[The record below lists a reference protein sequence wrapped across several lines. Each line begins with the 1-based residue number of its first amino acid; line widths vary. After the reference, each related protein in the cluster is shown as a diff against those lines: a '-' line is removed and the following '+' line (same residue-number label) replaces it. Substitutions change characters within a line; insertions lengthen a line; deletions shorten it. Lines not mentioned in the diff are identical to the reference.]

1 MICVSIGRT
10 RHKMVLA
17 EHRAL
22 AERGAELVELRL
34 DWLSHSPDVSRLM
47 AERPTPVVITCRRS
61 SDKGRWGGSEDQRQ
75 TVLRSAVVEGAEY
88 VDIEDDIAKAIP
100 RYGETRR
107 IISHHN
113 FDETPDDLEKIYERM
128 CELDPD
134 IVKLVTMANRPE
146 DSVRL
151 LKLVDSA
158 EIPTVAFCMGE
169 LGLASRLLCG
179 KYGSPFTY
187 ATFSSER
194 PLAPGQLSFEEMTE
208 TYRFDRIGQ
217 DTRVFGVL
225 GDPLAHSHS
234 PLIHNAAFDAS
245 GVDAVYLPLRVP
257 ADGLVKTLES
267 FRWLEID
274 GYSVTI
280 PHKEAVLEVATSV
293 DDTVEHL
300 GAANTL
306 CRNGEQDWVASN
318 TDLPAAI
325 ATLKTALESLGG
337 SHTLKGRKCLVLGAG
352 GAARA
357 VAGGLVEE
365 GAAVIVSGRTRQ
377 RASELASDLGCQETG
392 WENRGT
398 QFADV
403 LINCTPVGM
412 HPNVNESPFQD
423 QWLDDN
429 TLVFDT
435 VYNPE
440 NTLLIKQARER
451 GCPTVSGIEM
461 FIRQAALQYE
471 LFTNQ
476 MAPLDV
482 MRETLRRGISAVR

>member
-47 AERPTPVVITCRRS
+47 AERPTPVVITCRRR
-61 SDKGRWGGSEDQRQ
+61 SDKGRWSGSEDQRQ

-113 FDETPDDLEKIYERM
+113 FDETPDDLEKIYKTM

-194 PLAPGQLSFEEMTE
+194 TLAPGQLSFEEMAE

-257 ADGLVKTLES
+257 ADGLAKTLES

-293 DDTVEHL
+293 DATVEHL

-325 ATLKTALESLGG
+325 ATLKTALESLSG
-337 SHTLKGRKCLVLGAG
+337 SNDLKGRKCLVLGAG

-357 VAGGLVEE
+357 VAGGLVEA

-412 HPNVNESPFQD
+412 HPNVNESPFQP
-423 QWLDDN
+423 QWLGDN

>member
-10 RHKMVLA
+10 RHKMVVA

-34 DWLSHSPDVSRLM
+34 DWLSRVPDLSRLL
-47 AERPTPVVITCRRS
+47 AKKPTPVVLTCRRR
-61 SDKGRWGGSEDQRQ
+61 SDKGRWTRSEDQRQ
-75 TVLRSAVVEGAEY
+75 TVLRSAIVDGVDY
-88 VDIEDDIAKAIP
+88 VDLEDDIATAIP

-113 FDETPDDLEKIYERM
+113 FDETPDDLEEIHKRM
-128 CELDPD
+128 CDLDPD
-134 IVKLVTMANRPE
+134 IIKLVTMANRPE

-151 LKLVDSA
+151 LKLVAQS
-158 EIPTVAFCMGE
+158 EVPTIGFCMGE

-194 PLAPGQLSFEEMTE
+194 ALAPGQLSYEEMTQNFR
-208 TYRFDRIGQ
+208 YDRIGSG
-217 DTRVFGVL
+217 TRVFGVL
-225 GDPLAHSHS
+225 GDPVGHSLS
-234 PLIHNAAFDAS
+234 PLIHNAAFDAD
-245 GVDAVYLPLRVP
+245 GLDAVYIPLRVP
-257 ADGLVKTLES
+257 ADSLQEALDAFE
-267 FRWLEID
+267 WLEIN

-280 PHKEAVLEVATSV
+280 PHKESVLEFATNR
-293 DDTVEHL
+293 DATVERL

-306 CRNGEQDWVASN
+306 YRTADSGWASSN

-325 ATLKTALESLGG
+325 DALRTELETNGASR
-337 SHTLKGRKCLVLGAG
+337 SLKGRKCLILGAG

-357 VAGGLVEE
+357 IAGGLIDEE
-365 GAAVIVSGRTRQ
+365 AVVTVSGRTRS
-377 RASELASDLGCQETG
+377 RATELATELDCQEIG
-392 WENRGT
+392 WENRGA

-403 LINCTPVGM
+403 LVNCTPVGM
-412 HPNVNESPFQD
+412 HPEVNETPFQH
-423 QWLDDN
+423 QWLGDH

-440 NTLLIKQARER
+440 NTLLLKQARER

-461 FIRQAALQYE
+461 FVRQAALQYDQ
-471 LFTNQ
+471 FTGRP
-476 MAPLDV
+476 APLDV
-482 MRETLRRGISAVR
+482 MRKTLRQGISAIR